1 VAADFAI
8 QTAIYS
14 RLSSFAALTALLAR
28 SGAAIYDYVPQEL
41 ANSDDE
47 FPYLVIGEIEA
58 EEFDA
63 DDRLG
68 HDTTVTIHS
77 FSRYRGKKECA
88 DIMAQVYEAL
98 HRYALT
104 VTGFSLV
111 DCHWDGLSRIILD
124 PDGQTR
130 HGVQRFR
137 VIVTKGA

>member
-1 VAADFAI
+1 MAADWAI
-8 QTAIYS
+8 QSAIYT
-14 RLSSFAALTALLAR
+14 RLSGFTALTALLAR

-41 ANSDDE
+41 ADTTSE
-47 FPYLVIGEIEA
+47 FPYLVIGDIEA
-58 EEFDA
+58 GEFDA

-68 HDTTVTIHS
+68 HDTTVTIHV
-77 FSRYRGKKECA
+77 FSRYLGKKECA

-98 HRYALT
+98 HRYALP

-111 DCHWDGLSRIILD
+111 DCHWDGLSDIMMD

-137 VIVTKGA
+137 VIVTRGA